1 MNQRLAM
8 VATAQSGV
16 FVIGDATRVGVSTD
30 ELTAMVRRR
39 EIHRIRRGAYVL
51 ADVYSAALPSDRYAL
66 RVKAVLLS
74 RGRGHRA
81 SHHSAL
87 ALLGIAAHAVSE
99 GVITMEARSARRVR
113 SKDGVSLH
121 PWSGAASWMV
131 GEWRTVAP
139 ATACVQVAATSGF
152 LAGVCAMDSALYQ
165 KRVTV
170 DDLTAALAHVP
181 GLRCGQARRAIAA
194 TDAGAESVGETRTR
208 IVLVDGGFAVR
219 SQVGI
224 RDRAGF
230 VGRLDLLVD
239 DCVVVEFD
247 GLRKYAGAD
256 GQVAL
261 AAEKAREERLT
272 RLGYEVVRVVWT
284 DLDNPAELVQ
294 RLRRAR
300 QVARAR
306 RAAMARSAG

>member
-1 MNQRLAM
+1 MNERLA
-8 VATAQSGV
+8 VIAAAQSGV
-16 FVIGDATRVGVSTD
+16 FVVGDATRVGVSTD

-51 ADVYSAALPSDRYAL
+51 ADVYSTALPSDRYAL
-66 RVKAVLLS
+66 RVKAVLRS

-87 ALLGIAAHAVSE
+87 ALLGIASHAVPE
-99 GVITMEARSARRVR
+99 GIIALEARGARRVR

-121 PWSGAASWMV
+121 PWTDAASWTV

-152 LAGVCAMDSALYQ
+152 LAGVCAMDSALNQ
-165 KRVTV
+165 KRLTV
-170 DDLTAALAHVP
+170 DDLTAALPHLPA
-181 GLRCGQARRAIAA
+181 LRRAEAARAIAA
-194 TDAGAESVGETRTR
+194 TDAGGESVGETRTR
-208 IVLVDGGFAVR
+208 IVLVDAGFAVR
-219 SQVGI
+219 SQVEI

-230 VGRLDLLVD
+230 VGRVDLLVD

-256 GQVAL
+256 GQRAL

-272 RLGYEVVRVVWT
+272 RLGYEVVRVVWS
-284 DLDNPAELVQ
+284 DLEAPAELVQ
-294 RLRRAR
+294 RVRRAR
-300 QVARAR
+300 RVARAR
-306 RAAMARSAG
+306 RAAMTRSAG